1 MTNRKPHTTY
11 LKDYKQP
18 DYLIHSVHLH
28 FDLKE
33 HSTRVTSKLTLTRNG
48 EHQRSLQLMGQT
60 MELCRIILD
69 DQPLES
75 NRYQID
81 NGQLTITQLPDTF
94 TLEIETSIQPQNNT
108 SLEGLYKSNGMFC
121 TQCEAEG
128 FRKIT
133 YFLDRPDV
141 MAVYTTTIVADKKR
155 YPVLLSNG
163 NKTDHGELEN
173 GRHWATWHDPFPK
186 PSYLFAMVAGD
197 LVKIEDQFTTC
208 SGRVID
214 LHIFVEA
221 HDADKCDHAMQSLK
235 NSMAWDEETFGLEY
249 DLDIYMIV
257 AVGHFNMGAMENK
270 GLNIFNTKCI
280 LAKPETATDNDY
292 ERIEAVIA
300 HEYFHNW
307 TGNRVTCRDWFQL
320 SLKEGLTVFRD
331 QQFSADMGCRAVKR
345 INDVRMLRLWQFTED
360 AGPMAHPVRPS
371 SYIEISNFYTMTI
384 YEKGSELIR
393 MMHTLLGKQK
403 FRQGIDL
410 YFERHDGQAV
420 TIENFVTAMEDASSI
435 DLEHFKRWYEI
446 SGTPQLDITSDYDAA
461 AQKFTLNI
469 KQSCPDTPGQNNK
482 PPLHIPVAV
491 GLLDKDGNDLP
502 LQLESDNDNKTSPQ
516 TTRLLELHNH
526 DNQFHFINIPEH
538 PTPSLLRGFSAP
550 VKLNSNLSDEDLIF
564 LLTHD
569 QDTFNRWEAGQ
580 QLFTK
585 TILNLIEQ
593 YNSSQALTLPEG
605 LIDAIA
611 KTINNET
618 LDKALITEIITLPS
632 ETYLGEQMATIDVD
646 AIHHCRQFLKQTLAR
661 ELKDTLLSIYQNNS
675 DDGSYKNDTQA
686 ISQRK
691 IKNCALD
698 YLMQSGDKKI
708 IKLCCQQFSQAKNM
722 TDAIAALSA
731 LTQRDCPERK
741 IALNTF
747 FIKWRNEALVLD
759 KWFTLQAVSSLKN
772 TFNNILRLM
781 THAAFDIKNPNRVRS
796 LISAFCNSNPIHFH
810 RADGQGYQFLADKV
824 IELNNINPQIAARLL
839 GALTRWHRYDKNRQA
854 LMKIELERVIKTD
867 NLSKDVYEIAS
878 KSLNI
883 SP

>member
-1 MTNRKPHTTY
+1 MTNRKPQTTY
-11 LKDYKQP
+11 LENYRQP

-33 HSTRVTSKLTLTRNG
+33 HSTRVKSKLTLTHHG
-48 EHQRSLQLMGQT
+48 EHQRPLKLMGQE
-60 MELCRIILD
+60 MELCAIALNGQR
-69 DQPLES
+69 LES
-75 NRYQID
+75 NRYQTD
-81 NGQLTITQLPDTF
+81 NEQLTIAQLPKTF

-108 SLEGLYKSNGMFC
+108 SLEGLYRSNGMFC

-141 MAVYTTTIVADKKR
+141 MATYTTTIVADKNL

-163 NKTDHGELEN
+163 NKTEQGELEN

-186 PSYLFAMVAGD
+186 PSYLFAMVAGN
-197 LVKIEDQFTTC
+197 LTRIEDQFTTG
-208 SGRVID
+208 SSRVID

-292 ERIEAVIA
+292 ERIEAIIA

-307 TGNRVTCRDWFQL
+307 SGNRVTCRDWFQL

-331 QQFSADMGCRAVKR
+331 QQFSADMGSRAVKR

-393 MMHTLLGKQK
+393 MIHTLLGKQN
-403 FRQGIDL
+403 FRKGIDL

-420 TIENFVTAMEDASSI
+420 TTEDFIKAMSDASGI
-435 DLEHFKRWYEI
+435 DLEHFKLWYEV
-446 SGTPQLDITSDYDAA
+446 SGTPQLDVTSDYDPA

-469 KQSCPDTPGQNNK
+469 KQSCPDTPGQSNK
-482 PPLHIPVAV
+482 PPLHIPIAI
-491 GLLDKDGNDLP
+491 GLLDKNGNDLP
-502 LQLESDNDNKTSPQ
+502 LQLEGENETLAQ
-516 TTRLLELHNH
+516 MTRLLELH
-526 DNQFHFINIPEH
+526 DNESQFHFINIPEC
-538 PTPSLLRGFSAP
+538 PIPSLLRGFSAP
-550 VKLNSNLSDEDLIF
+550 VKLNNDLSDENLIF
-564 LLTHD
+564 LLAHD

-585 TILNLIEQ
+585 TILKLIEQ
-593 YNSSQALTLPEG
+593 YNNRQVLTLPEG
-605 LIDAIA
+605 LIDAIS
-611 KTINNET
+611 KTINNDT

-646 AIHHCRQFLKQTLAR
+646 AIHHCRQFLKKTLAHK
-661 ELKDTLLSIYQNNS
+661 LKEPLLSIYHDNH
-675 DDGSYKNDTQA
+675 DDGPYQNDTQA
-686 ISQRK
+686 MARRK

-698 YLMQSGDKKI
+698 YLVQLNDKKI
-708 IKLCCQQFSQAKNM
+708 IELCCQQFSHSKNM
-722 TDAIAALSA
+722 TDTIAALSA
-731 LTQRDCPERK
+731 LSLCDCPERK

-759 KWFTLQAVSSLKN
+759 KWFTLQAVSSLEN
-772 TFNNILRLM
+772 TFNDVLRL
-781 THAAFDIKNPNRVRS
+781 TSHATFNLKNPNRVRS

-810 RADGQGYQFLADKV
+810 RGDGKGYQFLADKV
-824 IELNNINPQIAARLL
+824 IELNIINPQIAARLL
-839 GALTRWHRYDKNRQA
+839 NALTRWHRYDKNRQT
-854 LMKIELERVIKTD
+854 LMKAQLKRVIATD

>member
-1 MTNRKPHTTY
+1 MTNIQPQTTY
-11 LKDYKQP
+11 LKDYRQP
-18 DYLIHSVHLH
+18 DYLINSVHLH
-28 FDLKE
+28 FDLEEKFTKVK
-33 HSTRVTSKLTLTRNG
+33 SRLTLKRNG
-48 EHQRSLQLMGQT
+48 EHQRPLQLLGQE
-60 MELCRIILD
+60 MELCCISLNG
-69 DQPLES
+69 QTLES
-75 NRYQID
+75 NQYHID
-81 NGQLTITQLPDTF
+81 NKQLIIAQLPEVF
-94 TLEIETSIQPQNNT
+94 TLEIETCIEPQKNT
-108 SLEGLYKSNGMFC
+108 SLEGLYKSNGMYC

-141 MAVYTTTIVADKKR
+141 MAIYTTTITADKNL

-173 GRHWATWHDPFPK
+173 GRHWATWNDPFPK

-197 LVKIEDQFTTC
+197 LVKIEDQFTTG

-214 LHIFVEA
+214 LHIFVEP

-331 QQFSADMGCRAVKR
+331 QQFSADMGSRAVKR

-360 AGPMAHPVRPS
+360 AGPMAHPVRPD

-393 MMHTLLGKQK
+393 MIHTLLGWQN
-403 FRQGIDL
+403 FRKGIDL

-420 TIENFVTAMEDASSI
+420 TTTDFVKAMSDASGI
-435 DLEHFKRWYEI
+435 DLEHFKKWYEI
-446 SGTPQLDITSDYDAA
+446 SGTPQLDVTSHYDAD
-461 AQKFTLNI
+461 AQKFTLNF
-469 KQSCPDTPGQNNK
+469 KQSCPDTPGQSNK
-482 PPLHIPVAV
+482 PPLHIPVAI
-491 GLLDKDGNDLP
+491 GLLDKNGNHLP
-502 LQLESDNDNKTSPQ
+502 LQLKGENEILPQ
-516 TTRLLELHNH
+516 TTRLLELH
-526 DNQFHFINIPEH
+526 DYESQFHFINIPER

-550 VKLNSNLSDEDLIF
+550 IKLNSNLSDEDLVF
-564 LLTHD
+564 LLAHD

-585 TILNLIEQ
+585 TILRLIEQ

-605 LIDAIA
+605 LIDATA
-611 KTINNET
+611 KIINDNT

-632 ETYLGEQMATIDVD
+632 ETYLGEQMTTIDVD
-646 AIHHCRQFLKQTLAR
+646 AIHHCRQFLKQTLANG
-661 ELKDTLLSIYQNNS
+661 LKDALLATYQNNS
-675 DDGSYKNDTQA
+675 DDGPYRNDTQA
-686 ISQRK
+686 IGQRK

-698 YLMQSGDKKI
+698 YLMQLNDKKI
-708 IKLCCQQFSQAKNM
+708 IERCYQQFSHSKNM
-722 TDAIAALSA
+722 TDSIAALSA
-731 LTQRDCPERK
+731 LTQCDCPERK
-741 IALNTF
+741 VALNTF

-772 TFNNILRLM
+772 TFNDILRLASH
-781 THAAFDIKNPNRVRS
+781 TTFDIKNPNRVRS

-810 RADGQGYQFLADKV
+810 RTDGKGYQFLADKV
-824 IELNNINPQIAARLL
+824 IELNTINPQISARLL
-839 GALTRWHRYDKNRQA
+839 NPLTRWHRFDENRQT
-854 LMKIELERVIKTD
+854 LMKIQLERVIETD

-883 SP
+883 